1 MQYILRMLIK
11 SPIHGRISLIR
22 ELKRIYLAI
31 QNQEEYFTSTEHF
44 LPLNEIYVEQ
54 GIIVFFKK
62 KRTPIVGYDIESG
75 CLVKYYKKDGEVSAC
90 YQFCVGRIQ
99 YQRSGGI
106 HYDFW
111 NPSDDRVVKLKK
123 KA

>member
-54 GIIVFFKK
+54 GIIVSFKK
-62 KRTPIVGYDIESG
+62 KRTPIAGYDIESG
-75 CLVKYYKKDGEVSAC
+75 CLVKYYKKDGEVSAVISSVSAE
-90 YQFCVGRIQ
+90 YSIRGQEEYIIIF
-99 YQRSGGI
+99 GI
-106 HYDFW
+106 HQMTGLL
-111 NPSDDRVVKLKK
+111 N
-123 KA
+123 

>member
-1 MQYILRMLIK
+1 MKYSFPDSNGIINQIW
-11 SPIHGRISLIR
+11 LIR
-22 ELKRIYLAI
+22 NHCL
-31 QNQEEYFTSTEHF
+31 
-44 LPLNEIYVEQ
+44 
-54 GIIVFFKK
+54 FKK